1 MIIASNRVEVL
12 LASIFLSGIGGAA
25 FLVVP
30 MYVSEF
36 CQESIRGGMTSFS
49 MIFYAVGMIISYAIG
64 GYMDY
69 YPMVYVCQS
78 FAVVG
83 IALLLLLKESPLFLM
98 KKGKEKVICNSL
110 QPNYIPLLGKDT
122 RTSNFPCRYLGL
134 PSRS

>member
-98 KKGKEKVICNSL
+98 KKGKEKVICNFF
-110 QPNYIPLLGKDT
+110 T
-122 RTSNFPCRYLGL
+122 A
-134 PSRS
+134 